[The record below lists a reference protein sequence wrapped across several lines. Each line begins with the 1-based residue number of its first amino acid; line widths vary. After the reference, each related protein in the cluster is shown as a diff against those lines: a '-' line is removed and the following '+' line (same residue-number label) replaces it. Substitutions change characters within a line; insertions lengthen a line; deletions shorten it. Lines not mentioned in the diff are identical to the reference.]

1 MPNLQPHFL
10 AKNDINETDTPLIKD
25 FCNDL
30 SHKMRTPLTLI
41 KGFTEL
47 LLTSGNLND
56 SQIKSLQII
65 LSNESK
71 LERLVREIE
80 DFLIFILKK
89 IGTY

>member
-10 AKNDINETDTPLIKD
+10 AKNDNDETDTPLIKD

-41 KGFTEL
+41 RGFTEL
-47 LLTSGNLND
+47 LLTSGDLND
-56 SQIKSLQII
+56 SQIESLQII
-65 LSNESK
+65 LSNECK
-71 LERLVREIE
+71 LERLAQEIE
-80 DFLIFILKK
+80 DLLIFTLRK